1 MCNGVGRTFG
11 VSEVRATV
19 HGMHER
25 DIYDGSI
32 CAFTSI
38 PLTNTRHKLLK
49 RYSFQRDERIPHP
62 HIRHKS
68 SRDVD
73 HEQQGPLL
81 AGPGA
86 AQKLMTAD
94 WRVL

>member
-1 MCNGVGRTFG
+1 MDATFTP
-11 VSEVRATV
+11 V
-19 HGMHER
+19 
-25 DIYDGSI
+25 
-32 CAFTSI
+32 
-38 PLTNTRHKLLK
+38 TNTQHKLLNDIHF
-49 RYSFQRDERIPHP
+49 SSVETIPHP

-81 AGPGA
+81 PRPGA

-94 WRVL
+94 WRVLYALL